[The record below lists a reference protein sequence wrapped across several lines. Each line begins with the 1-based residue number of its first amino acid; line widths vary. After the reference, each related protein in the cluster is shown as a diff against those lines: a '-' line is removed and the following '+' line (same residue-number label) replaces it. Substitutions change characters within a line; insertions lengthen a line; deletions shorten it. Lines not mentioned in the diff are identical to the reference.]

1 MKVQR
6 ELVMQTSRG
15 KCFPGKG
22 MVSAKILRIPGVLG
36 KFQEVVSRAER
47 ARERIVGEESS
58 SRALLAICKDSD
70 FYVSEKGSH

>member
-15 KCFPGKG
+15 KNFPGKG

-36 KFQEVVSRAER
+36 KFQKVVSRDER
-47 ARERIVGEESS
+47 ARERIVGGESS
-58 SRALLAICKDSD
+58 SRALWAVCKDSD
-70 FYVSEKGSH
+70 FYVSEKGSQ